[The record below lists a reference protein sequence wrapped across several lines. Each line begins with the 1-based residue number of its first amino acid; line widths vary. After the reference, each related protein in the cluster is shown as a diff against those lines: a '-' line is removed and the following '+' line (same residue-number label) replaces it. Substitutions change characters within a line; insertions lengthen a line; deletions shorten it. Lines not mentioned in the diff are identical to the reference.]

1 MLMGAP
7 TSAVAAG
14 LWGFNPALT
23 SLAVRNTTLMPRV
36 QMDRAHTRGNPGK
49 GCHLYRLIGR
59 IPGGTRENDAACT
72 DG

>member
-1 MLMGAP
+1 MNTGPRALTHTPFAVAGGAGVGAGVGMLMGAP

-36 QMDRAHTRGNPGK
+36 
-49 GCHLYRLIGR
+49 
-59 IPGGTRENDAACT
+59 
-72 DG
+72 